1 MKKIKITEKQARLLE
16 TLNSKKVLKV
26 TKEQYN
32 RIIESELYN
41 KPSFTETSEIREE
54 EMNED
59 LFREFINELYGMN
72 EEGKELKFEKFTK
85 IMEAAG
91 LIESGKILKEK
102 FGNDTKIVK
111 DVIGGGLKR
120 LKECG
125 SAYEAVQMMEEALD
139 NEIIRSS
146 KAQTLANNGEPVP
159 GYPKGGGRR
168 EVGYSIL
175 HVSPFSEL
183 PESEEGQINLSLP
196 SLGGEGRV
204 IIKTKEDLIGRE
216 FQGPK
221 MMHKQLGYIADFK
234 NKFGTLPTFINI
246 NDKGAD
252 IDLEKSPKFKET
264 IELYRR
270 NMQNDVDSQRETGG
284 SIDEMDTFT
293 AGGSYEGRFNQK
305 PAFESNVYERLNALK
320 KK

>member
-32 RIIESELYN
+32 RIIESELYRPN
-41 KPSFTETSEIREE
+41 LTETPELHEE
-54 EMNED
+54 EMNEG
-59 LFREFINELYGMN
+59 LFREFVNELYGMN
-72 EEGKELKFEKFTK
+72 EEGKDLKFEKVCK
-85 IMEAAG
+85 LMEAAG
-91 LIESGKILKEK
+91 LIESGKIVKEK
-102 FGNDTKIVK
+102 FENNTKNVK
-111 DVIGGGLKR
+111 SVIGKGLKMYE
-120 LKECG
+120 ECG
-125 SAYEAVQMMEEALD
+125 SAYKAVEMMEEALD
-139 NEIIRSS
+139 NETIRTS
-146 KAQTLANNGEPVP
+146 KERTLANDGEPVV

-168 EVGYSIL
+168 EIGYSIL
-175 HVSPFSEL
+175 HISPFSEL
-183 PESEEGQINLSLP
+183 PESEGSQMSLSLP

-252 IDLEKSPKFKET
+252 IDLEKAPKFKET

-270 NMQNDVDSQRETGG
+270 NMQNDIDSQREVGG
-284 SIDEMDTFT
+284 NIDEMDSYSS
-293 AGGSYEGRFNQK
+293 GSFEGPLNQK
-305 PAFESNVYERLNALK
+305 PAFETNVYESLVALK